1 MRVISPCDTVLV
13 NTLSQLGVLFYM
25 LGPRQFSICAYPAS
39 FFYARAGFPR
49 GQQCEEPYGRRECQ
63 PLRPRLHPC
72 PNRSDQALTEWRYGQ
87 CSALQQNGGALR
99 HSGMCR
105 KKKNSPETRPAH
117 VAVQLHTLENLK
129 GRALCRVSAPA

>member
-13 NTLSQLGVLFYM
+13 NTLLQLGVLFYM

-49 GQQCEEPYGRRECQ
+49 GQQCEEPYGRRGCQ

-87 CSALQQNGGALR
+87 CSALQQNGGVLR

-105 KKKNSPETRPAH
+105 KKKTVPRH
-117 VAVQLHTLENLK
+117 VLHMSQCSFT
-129 GRALCRVSAPA
+129 P